1 MSSTMITKRFRIRGT
16 VQGVYFRASARNT
29 ARELGLTGWVRNVA
43 DGSVESL
50 VSGPEDA
57 VEQFAVWLW
66 RGPEGA
72 TVTKVEVAVEA
83 NTTFAGFEILR
94 SY

>member
-1 MSSTMITKRFRIRGT
+1 MITKRYRIRGT
-16 VQGVYFRASARNT
+16 VQGVYFRASARNK

-50 VSGPEDA
+50 VTGSEQA
-57 VEQFAVWLW
+57 VDQFTDWLW
-66 RGPEGA
+66 QGPEGA
-72 TVTKVEVAVEA
+72 TVAHVEA
-83 NTTFAGFEILR
+83 AAEADMTFDGFEILR